1 MNKKFLLPIA
11 VFSFAVLLILVLAI
25 RINFSAEKENSRPV
39 DQTSV
44 RNNDIILPS
53 ANSVL
58 GQNFIVGIPGKT
70 LDEEAKKFL
79 QQIKPA
85 GVILYSRNYQTQGQ
99 LKNLIVELQSF
110 AKNTTGHYYFVMID
124 EEPGGATRLNLFKNV
139 FDFGFPEW
147 DRIEQDIKGMAS
159 VGINVDLAPLADFP
173 FNKDTF
179 IKKRIQAHTP
189 EALVDFN
196 KKFITLL
203 QENHISATLKH
214 FPGMGVFV
222 DDPHKKLPYVST
234 DQKILD
240 ESIKL
245 FGNEIDAGVDFV
257 MTGHAVYDD
266 IDPNVPATLSKKIT
280 TDILRDNLGF
290 KGLAITDD
298 LSDMPFVV
306 GREINLVGATA
317 ESLKAGHN
325 LVIFSHNPNKTTEVF
340 EKLLLTLQN
349 DQELKS
355 LVEQNYRKVVIFK
368 NEHYKD
374 SLSFVQ

>member
-1 MNKKFLLPIA
+1 MSKKFLLPIA
-11 VFSFAVLLILVLAI
+11 VFTFAVLLILALVI
-25 RINFSAEKENSRPV
+25 KTNFLIENENSQLV
-39 DQTSV
+39 AQTSTQ
-44 RNNDIILPS
+44 NNDDIILPP
-53 ANSVL
+53 ADFAL
-58 GQNFIVGIPGKT
+58 GQNFIVGISGKT
-70 LDEEAKKFL
+70 LDDETKKFL

-85 GVILYSRNYQTQGQ
+85 GVILYSRNYQTQNQ
-99 LKNLIVELQSF
+99 LENLIIELQKF
-110 AKNTTGHYYFVMID
+110 AKDTTSHRYFVMID

-139 FDFGFPEW
+139 FDFGVPEW
-147 DRIEQDIKGMAS
+147 EQIENDIKEMAS

-173 FNKDTF
+173 FNEDTF

-189 EALVDFN
+189 EALTDFN
-196 KKFITLL
+196 KKFIALL
-203 QENHISATLKH
+203 QKNHISATLKH

-245 FGNEIDAGVDFV
+245 FGNGIDGGVDFV

-266 IDPNVPATLSKKIT
+266 IDPNVPATLSRKIT
-280 TDILRDNLGF
+280 TNILRDNLGF

-298 LSDMPFVV
+298 LSDMPFII
-306 GREINLVGATA
+306 GRKINLVEATA

-325 LVIFSHNPNKTTEVF
+325 LIMFSHNPSKTMEVF
-340 EKLLLTLQN
+340 EKLLQRLQD

-355 LVEQNYRKVVIFK
+355 LIEQNYRKIVIFK
-368 NEHYKD
+368 NKH
-374 SLSFVQ
+374 SLSFAK